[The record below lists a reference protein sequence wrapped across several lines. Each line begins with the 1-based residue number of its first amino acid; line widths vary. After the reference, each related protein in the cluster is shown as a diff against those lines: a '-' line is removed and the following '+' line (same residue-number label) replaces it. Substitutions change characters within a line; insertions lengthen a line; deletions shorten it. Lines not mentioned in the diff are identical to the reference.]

1 MPLGSHSLNP
11 SSFSVRFPPP
21 APLSFNCRLLALSFH
36 SSWEGEVITNKQSWE
51 SGKQRGSTSLQ
62 FSLDWFAGLDT
73 QPLLKKKQGCTP
85 PSDKVPDQDM
95 RKQWNACWFSHLS
108 SLFFFFSITIFAL
121 LTMEKGTA
129 SYQFTPAPNVK
140 LKMFSTLTFASDQ
153 YLKYIIIVIINM
165 IVLPRTTGMLQWL

>member
-108 SLFFFFSITIFAL
+108 SLFFFFQL
-121 LTMEKGTA
+121 LSSRSWLWRRGL
-129 SYQFTPAPNVK
+129 PATSLPLPPTLS
-140 LKMFSTLTFASDQ
+140 LKCFRRWHLH
-153 YLKYIIIVIINM
+153 LIN
-165 IVLPRTTGMLQWL
+165 I